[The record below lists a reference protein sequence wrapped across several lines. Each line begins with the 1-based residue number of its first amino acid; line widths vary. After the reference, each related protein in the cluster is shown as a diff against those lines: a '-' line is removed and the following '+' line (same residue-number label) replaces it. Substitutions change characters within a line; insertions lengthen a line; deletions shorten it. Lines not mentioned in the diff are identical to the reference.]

1 MSEERAA
8 KLKLKR
14 RKGSTAQDM
23 QGAGARPGL
32 PVRTGSAGSWFEEIG
47 LTAAERTWKQV
58 LNSAYPD
65 LKTMSWGAVPSLPGF
80 GNKPIKIKEAAQP
93 TSNSPALSLLREI
106 RCPQSRQVTM
116 SRENG
121 GKVNEQIPREVFK
134 VGQEIFEW
142 IPFPTDPVVHA
153 GNEQCV
159 NRQEVCVELE
169 QDAGNFYISSGK
181 LGLEFEDTAEQ
192 LNSRLNV
199 EQLCVELPKQKNKHL
214 PDKHSVQKCRERDT
228 SVKQSLHKQSSA
240 KITREDKVWSRDPK
254 GDDQPTQGELRKE
267 PHFYA
272 STMQYAGE
280 EIRPSGITTKNL
292 EGTADKGAEA
302 MGSLESCP
310 MCLTQFSKQLS
321 PLDIDSHLAQ
331 CLSETT
337 EDVTW

>member
-1 MSEERAA
+1 MTFTISPVRKQFVNGCIFRICTMSEERAA

-80 GNKPIKIKEAAQP
+80 GNK
-93 TSNSPALSLLREI
+93 
-106 RCPQSRQVTM
+106 
-116 SRENG
+116 NG
-121 GKVNEQIPREVFK
+121 GKVNEQVPREVFK

-240 KITREDKVWSRDPK
+240 KITREEKVWSRDSK

-280 EIRPSGITTKNL
+280 EIRPIGITTKNL